1 MKKEKFEVTGMT
13 CSACSARV
21 EKTVSKLEGTENVS
35 VNLLTGT
42 MQVDFDEN
50 VLSEEK
56 IISAV
61 EKAGYGASAAASAGA
76 NGGVGGVRGGGGE
89 KGERDRASAAAL
101 SETEHMKKRL
111 IGSVALLIPMMVFSM
126 GPMLTGSH
134 HDMEAP
140 LTNILIQ
147 VLFLI
152 PIVFLNRK
160 YFVKGFPSLFRGSPN
175 MDSLIAMGSAAAILY
190 GVFAIFRIVSGYET
204 GDMALVHRYAGDIYF
219 ESAAMILTL
228 ITVGKYLEARSKGKT
243 SQAIEKLMN
252 LAPKTATVLRDGQ
265 EIEILSEDLVK
276 GDILI
281 VRPGES
287 IAADGVILSGT
298 TSVDESVVTGESI
311 PVEKQPGDR
320 VISAT
325 INRSGFIRVRCDKVG
340 EDTTISS
347 IVRLVDEAS
356 ASKAPIARTADKI
369 AGIFVPAVIGIAV
382 IAAAAWMIAGYG
394 FEFALSIGISV
405 LVISCP
411 CALGLATPVAIM
423 VGTGKGA
430 ENGIL
435 IKSAEALETA
445 HSIDTV
451 VLDKTGTITEGKP
464 KVTDILVLAGEESSL
479 LELAAGLESGS
490 EHPLAEAIL
499 EYAEKRGVSAAEA
512 ADFEAVFGRG
522 VKGRIGDRLCFA
534 GNRLM
539 MEESGFAISGIEE
552 DLNRFADEG
561 KTPLIFAGETQLLG
575 VIAVSD
581 VEKET
586 SRMAIKAFSDMKIDV
601 VMLTGDNKRTAEALR
616 KRLHIPKVV
625 AEVLPGDKEQKIAEL
640 KKEGHRVAMIGDGI
654 NDAPALARADVGIAI
669 GAGTDVAIE
678 SADAVLMRNDLM
690 DAVTAVKL
698 SRAVIRNIKENLF
711 WAFFYNVIGIPV
723 AAGIW
728 YPMFGLKLSPMIGAA
743 AMSLS
748 SVCVVLNALRLR
760 RFKVKRLQAES
771 GTEAGVSKAER
782 AVSAEAV
789 KIENREERKE
799 RNGNMKYELVIK
811 GMMCQH
817 CQKHA
822 SDALNAMEGVKLA
835 EVNLSAGTAEVHA
848 EREISMDEFAKVIA
862 DAGYELVR

>member
-1 MKKEKFEVTGMT
+1 MKKERFEVTGMT
-13 CSACSARV
+13 CSACSSRV

-50 VLSEEK
+50 VVSEDK

-61 EKAGYGASAAASAGA
+61 EKAGYGASAASSAGTKDGGSDTDRG
-76 NGGVGGVRGGGGE
+76 NGKGGRE
-89 KGERDRASAAAL
+89 RASAAAL
-101 SETEHMKKRL
+101 SETEQMKKRL

-160 YFVKGFPSLFRGSPN
+160 YFIKGFPALFRGSPN

-190 GVFAIFRIVSGYET
+190 GIFAIFRIVSGYET
-204 GDMALVHRYAGDIYF
+204 GDMTLVHRYAGDIYF

-228 ITVGKYLEARSKGKT
+228 INVGKYLEAGSKRKT
-243 SQAIEKLMN
+243 GQAIEKLLN
-252 LAPKTATVLRDGQ
+252 LAPKTASVLRDGQ
-265 EIEILSEDLVK
+265 ELEILSEDLVK
-276 GDILI
+276 GDILL

-311 PVEKQPGDR
+311 PSEKQPGDR

-325 INRSGFIRVRCDKVG
+325 INRSGFIKVRCDKVG

-347 IVRLVDEAS
+347 IIRLVEEAS

-464 KVTDILVLAGEESSL
+464 KVTDVLVLAGEESSL
-479 LELAAGLESGS
+479 LEIAAGLEAGS

-499 EYAEKRGVSAAEA
+499 EYAQQSGVSAAEA

-522 VKGRIGDRLCFA
+522 VKGRIGNRICFA

-539 MEESGFAISGIEE
+539 IEE
-552 DLNRFADEG
+552 HSFDLSCIKADLNRFADEG
-561 KTPLIFAGETQLLG
+561 KTPMIFADEAQILG

-581 VEKET
+581 MEKET

-616 KRLHIPKVV
+616 KRLHIPKVI
-625 AEVLPGDKEQKIAEL
+625 AEVLPGDKERQIAEL
-640 KKEGHRVAMIGDGI
+640 QQEGHRVAMIGDGI

-723 AAGIW
+723 ATGIW

-760 RFKVKRLQAES
+760 RFKAKRLPTEKGTETGISKPGES
-771 GTEAGVSKAER
+771 GF
-782 AVSAEAV
+782 AEAV
-789 KIENREERKE
+789 KIENREEKKE
-799 RNGNMKYELVIK
+799 RDEMMKYELKIK

-822 SDALNAMEGVKLA
+822 SDALNAMEGVKMA

-848 EREISMDEFAKVIA
+848 EREISMDEFEKVIA